1 MKIKDI
7 WQAVAHEELVIITK
21 NGGEIIGNLWKDDV
35 DKPELLEREIVLM
48 KALEK
53 RVIMFEV
60 K

>member
-1 MKIKDI
+1 MKIKDL
-7 WQAVAHEELVIITK
+7 WQAVEHEELVIITK
-21 NGGEIIGNLWKDDV
+21 NGEIIGNIWKDDV